1 MQELSFQELNT
12 KNWYQFE
19 KLMGE
24 KGGCGGCWCM
34 AFRLPTKEFNEN
46 KYDGNKELMHSLVKD
61 QQPIGLL
68 AICEDE
74 PVAWLA
80 MAPREDYIKIE
91 NSRTLIRVDDKPVW
105 SITCFFVKKEYRRVG
120 VSKALIKGAIDFA
133 RQKDIQTLEAYPALP
148 YSAKVPDAF
157 LWVGL
162 LSSFLANG
170 FKIVKQN
177 GKSRAIVRLDV

>member
-1 MQELSFQELNT
+1 MQELSFQELTT
-12 KNWYQFE
+12 KNWFQFE

-46 KYDGNKELMHSLVKD
+46 KYEGNKELMYSLVKD
-61 QQPIGLL
+61 RQPIGLL
-68 AICEDE
+68 AFYEDE

-80 MAPREDYIKIE
+80 LAPREDYIKIE
-91 NSRTLIRVDDKPVW
+91 KSRTLIRVDDKPVW
-105 SITCFFVKKEYRRVG
+105 SITCFFVKKEYRRGG

-133 RQKDIQTLEAYPALP
+133 RLKNIQTLEAYPALP
-148 YSAKVPDAF
+148 YSEKVPDAF
-157 LWVGL
+157 LWVGV
-162 LSSFLANG
+162 LSSFLVNG